1 MTSAR
6 LAGLMSRMA
15 ALPPPTTAAMRW
27 SVEGMGWD
35 MVYLQWID
43 VVKPPGGRGW
53 RNEKLIEWR
62 R

>member
-1 MTSAR
+1 
-6 LAGLMSRMA
+6 MSRMA